1 MCKNYFN
8 QYNNIITRK
17 SFIAKMIA
25 AKQNHS
31 LNKTERER
39 ERSRSGENQ
48 PNGDELTLLV
58 KRREETPLSP
68 SRLPSDSRADAH
80 RVSTKS
86 RRHHYRV
93 TNLPDS
99 TFARSQ
105 CYRFITAYTVQPYS
119 CCLLCTPYAIA
130 S

>member
-1 MCKNYFN
+1 MHTISKNYFN

-39 ERSRSGENQ
+39 ALTDGGGNQ
-48 PNGDELTLLV
+48 PKGDELTLLV

-80 RVSTKS
+80 RVSTK
-86 RRHHYRV
+86 V
-93 TNLPDS
+93 TYIN
-99 TFARSQ
+99 FM
-105 CYRFITAYTVQPYS
+105 RFCFLFE
-119 CCLLCTPYAIA
+119 CCLL
-130 S
+130 